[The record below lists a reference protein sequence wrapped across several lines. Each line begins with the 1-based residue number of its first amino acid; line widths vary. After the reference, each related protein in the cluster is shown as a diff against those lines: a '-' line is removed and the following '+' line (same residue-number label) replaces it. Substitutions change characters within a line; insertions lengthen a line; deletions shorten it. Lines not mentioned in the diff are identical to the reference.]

1 MNMSQIVLKSPL
13 KSSPAPAFDV
23 ERIRA
28 DFPILKLRPGGKAL
42 VYLDNAASSQMPQ
55 QVIDRLVRYQTSQH
69 ANIHRAVHTLSEI
82 ATAEYEEAR
91 RKLARFINA
100 REEREVIFT
109 SGTTDAINLVM
120 HGYGRKFIGAGDEI
134 ILTTL
139 EHHANIVPWQML
151 AEEKGAKIRVVPI
164 DDAGELLIDDY
175 EKLFNQHTKLV
186 GVAHVSNALGS
197 VVPVKQ
203 MIAFAHAR
211 GVPVLVDGAQAAP
224 HMQLD
229 MQDLDCDFYAFSG
242 HKMCGPTG
250 IGILYGKAAL
260 LERMQPF
267 KGGGDMI
274 LSVSFEKTTYNVIP
288 QKFEAGTPPIAAAI
302 GLGAA
307 VDYLAAVGLDAIA
320 AHEHALLDYATQQLL
335 RMPGVHIIGTAREK
349 AAVISFKLDGVHPH
363 DIGTL
368 LNQDGVAVRTGH
380 HCAQPVMQRYNVP
393 ATSRASF
400 AFYNTMAEVDALVAG
415 IRNVQKVFS

>member
-1 MNMSQIVLKSPL
+1 MTASHTALKARSG
-13 KSSPAPAFDV
+13 PAFDV
-23 ERIRA
+23 ERVRA
-28 DFPILKLRPGGKAL
+28 DFPILKSRPGGKPL

-55 QVIDRLVRYQTSQH
+55 QVIDRLVRYQTTQH

-100 REEREVIFT
+100 REERELIFT
-109 SGTTDAINLVM
+109 SGTTEAINLAM

-139 EHHANIVPWQML
+139 EHHSNIVPWQML
-151 AEEKGAKIRVVPI
+151 AEEKGARIRVVPI
-164 DDAGELLIDDY
+164 DDAGELLLDAY
-175 EKLFNQHTKLV
+175 ETLFNERTKLV
-186 GVAHVSNALGS
+186 GVAHVSNALGT
-197 VVPVKQ
+197 VNPVKRI
-203 MIAFAHAR
+203 IASARAR

-224 HMQLD
+224 HLNVD
-229 MQDLDCDFYAFSG
+229 VQDLDCDFYAFSG
-242 HKMCGPTG
+242 HKLCGPTG
-250 IGILYGKAAL
+250 IGVLYAKAAL

-274 LSVSFEKTTYNVIP
+274 LSVTFEKTTYNVIP

-307 VDYLAAVGLDAIA
+307 VDYLSAIGIDAIA
-320 AHEHALLDYATQQLL
+320 AHEADLLGYATSQLE
-335 RMPGVHIIGTAREK
+335 RMPGVRIIGTARDK
-349 AAVISFKLDGVHPH
+349 AAVLSFALDGVHPH
-363 DIGTL
+363 DAGTL

-380 HCAQPVMQRYNVP
+380 HCAQPVMQRFRVP

>member
-1 MNMSQIVLKSPL
+1 MSARQSVLK
-13 KSSPAPAFDV
+13 PAGASAFNV
-23 ERIRA
+23 ARIRA
-28 DFPILKLRPGGKAL
+28 DFPILATKPAGKPL
-42 VYLDNAASSQMPQ
+42 IYLDNAASSQMPQ
-55 QVIDRLVRYQTSQH
+55 QVIDRLVRYQNTQH

-109 SGTTDAINLVM
+109 SGTTESINLAM
-120 HGYGRKFIGAGDEI
+120 HGWGRKFIGAGDEI
-134 ILTTL
+134 VLTTL
-139 EHHANIVPWQML
+139 EHHSNIVPWQML
-151 AEEKGAKIRVVPI
+151 AEEKGATIRVVPI
-164 DDAGELLIDDY
+164 DDAGELLLDEY
-175 EKLFNQHTKLV
+175 EKLFSERTKLV
-186 GVAHVSNALGS
+186 GVTHVSNALGT
-197 VVPVKQ
+197 VNPVKR
-203 MIAFAHAR
+203 MIAYAHAR

-224 HMQLD
+224 HMTVD

-242 HKMCGPTG
+242 HKLCGPTG

-274 LSVSFEKTTYNVIP
+274 LSVSFEKTVYNVIP

-307 VDYLAAVGLDAIA
+307 VDYLTGVGMDAIA
-320 AHEHALLDYATQQLL
+320 AHERALLDYATQKLAG
-335 RMPGVHIIGTAREK
+335 MAGVRIIGTAAEK
-349 AAVISFKLDGVHPH
+349 AAVLSFTLAGVHPH
-363 DIGTL
+363 DVGTL

-380 HCAQPVMQRYNVP
+380 HCAQPVMQRFKVP

-400 AFYNTMAEVDALVAG
+400 AFYNTMAEVDALAAG
-415 IRNVQKVFS
+415 IVKVQEVFC